1 LWESGHGGNSALVVE
16 VSGHLNVSVHSPI
29 SSPRVLDEPEGG
41 SAVNTPSNGED
52 SVVELRSRACWLVVD
67 SRAVELEGVLRSID
81 GNGGWSSANLDL
93 EVALRSRVNVNE
105 ALKGGTTVGRV
116 VVASSVLSGV
126 WVA

>member
-1 LWESGHGGNSALVVE
+1 MVAIPHWLLRFLDISMYPFIPQ
-16 VSGHLNVSVHSPI
+16 SVPQEFLTSQKAVP
-29 SSPRVLDEPEGG
+29 
-41 SAVNTPSNGED
+41 AVNTPSNGED

-105 ALKGGTTVGRV
+105 ALKGGTAVGSV
-116 VVASSVLSGV
+116 VVAGSVLSGV